1 MKFGT
6 DPLLFLCYINFVNWF
21 ILDCSTGRALLFN
34 QFKTKGAWERDLR
47 EINEVA
53 IGLIQPILISLK
65 VLLLET
71 YRLKL
76 AWHDEFREDI
86 KESWEI
92 NLREID
98 KVVNINV
105 DRRFESFS
113 DKDAIISHDLHECEW
128 FWGLYFVDQGKL
140 MLYTNS

>member
-1 MKFGT
+1 M
-6 DPLLFLCYINFVNWF
+6 NWF
-21 ILDCSTGRALLFN
+21 ILDYSTGRALLFN

-47 EINEVA
+47 EIDEVA

-65 VLLLET
+65 VLVLET

-76 AWHDEFREDI
+76 AWHAEFREDI

-92 NLREID
+92 NSREID

-105 DRRFESFS
+105 DRRFESFN

-140 MLYTNS
+140 MLNY